1 MNLLAC
7 GPYFTPGTLIVPLVI
22 LLLIKPLAYYAYIK
36 AFRYRVSREIPMTN
50 GRAAKL
56 AVQRAAIGFVLI
68 GGGALLLLW
77 AGGPTARSL
86 SWVYLY
92 VARIA
97 AWWIV
102 GQRGAGIRG
111 WRLFGWIVG
120 GMIVNVAFD
129 GAVILG
135 LAFSLLESSLIVGG
149 IVMFIAVL
157 DARGR
162 RDQLK
167 SRFSDDPRCHV
178 CTYNLTGNL
187 SGICP
192 ECGTAIRSRV
202 VEAPAALQTER

>member
-7 GPYFTPGTLIVPLVI
+7 GPYFAPGGAIVSLVI
-22 LLLIKPLAYYAYIK
+22 LLLVKPLAYYAYIK

-56 AVQRAAIGFVLI
+56 AVLRTAIGFVFI
-68 GGGALLLLW
+68 GGGALLLLQVR
-77 AGGPTARSL
+77 GSTARSL
-86 SWVYLY
+86 SWIYLY
-92 VARIA
+92 GARIA

-102 GQRGAGIRG
+102 GQWGAGMRG

-129 GAVILG
+129 GAVLLG
-135 LAFSLLESSLIVGG
+135 LATGVLYPSCVVGG
-149 IVMFIAVL
+149 IVLFIVVL

-162 RDQLK
+162 RDRLT

-192 ECGTAIRSRV
+192 EFGTPVRSRV
-202 VEAPAALQTER
+202 VEASAAL

>member
-1 MNLLAC
+1 MNLIAC
-7 GPYFTPGTLIVPLVI
+7 GPYFAPGGVIVSLVI
-22 LLLIKPLAYYAYIK
+22 LLLVKPLAYYAYIK

-50 GRAAKL
+50 RRAAKL
-56 AVQRAAIGFVLI
+56 AGVRAAIGFVLI
-68 GGGALLLLW
+68 GGGAFLLSEGLES
-77 AGGPTARSL
+77 TSVFL
-86 SWVYLY
+86 SWGYLY

-102 GQRGAGIRG
+102 GQWGAGIRG

-120 GMIVNVAFD
+120 GLIVNVAFD
-129 GAVILG
+129 GAILLG
-135 LAFSLLESSLIVGG
+135 LATGVFYPLCVVGG
-149 IVMFIAVL
+149 IVLFIAVL

-162 RDQLK
+162 RDRLT

-192 ECGTAIRSRV
+192 ECGTPVQSRV

>member
-36 AFRYRVSREIPMTN
+36 AFRYRVSREIPMTS

-56 AVQRAAIGFVLI
+56 AVLRTAIGFVFI
-68 GGGALLLLW
+68 GGGAWLLLF
-77 AGGPTARSL
+77 ASGGTAELL

-92 VARIA
+92 GARIA

-102 GQRGAGIRG
+102 GQWGAGIRG
-111 WRLFGWIVG
+111 WRLFGWVVG
-120 GMIVNVAFD
+120 GMIINVAFD
-129 GAVILG
+129 VAIFLGALTGVG
-135 LAFSLLESSLIVGG
+135 YPSCIVGG
-149 IVMFIAVL
+149 IVLFIAVL

-162 RDQLK
+162 RDRLK
-167 SRFSDDPRCHV
+167 FRFSDDPRCHV

-192 ECGTAIRSRV
+192 ECGTPIRSRM
-202 VEAPAALQTER
+202 VESLGAL